1 MKNIYY
7 LIWVDSIVGFRKNN
21 PMRDDWKF
29 TVFVTNTTCNALNLF
44 TIDALLNLFGIKTF
58 LVKIDIIP
66 LPILNSFL
74 GFVIQY
80 AAIFIILNYFLIFRK
95 ERYKVLIEKYP
106 NKNGKL
112 GMTYVICSALVGY
125 ILMILYGILG

>member
-21 PMRDDWKF
+21 PTRDDWKF

-44 TIDALLNLFGIKTF
+44 SIYALLKFFGIKTF
-58 LVKIDIIP
+58 IIKIDIIP
-66 LPILNSFL
+66 LPIFNSFL

-80 AAIFIILNYFLIFRK
+80 ASIFIILNYFLIFRK

-106 NKNGKL
+106 NKNGKI
-112 GMTYVICSALVGY
+112 GMIYVMCSVLIGY
-125 ILMILYGILG
+125 IFMILYGILR